1 MPTSRLQNRVRA
13 PRVKLAGTVLALIR
27 LENSRQITAKLHQLS
42 VSGGLLH
49 LPQALDESIKVEVIF
64 HIGSGTVRNKA
75 VLLFPMWA
83 TQGCLQPFEF
93 LDLTQDNQKILEQH
107 VSSLLENG
115 ESAMPEDSVRENAKA
130 AHSSS

>member
-1 MPTSRLQNRVRA
+1 MPKSRSQNRARA
-13 PRVKLAGTVLALIR
+13 PRVKLAGTVLSLVR
-27 LENSRQITAKLHQLS
+27 LENGRQITAKLHQLS

-93 LDLTQDNQKILEQH
+93 LDLTAENQQILERH
-107 VSSLLENG
+107 VSSLLERG
-115 ESAMPEDSVRENAKA
+115 EAAVPEDAPEQNAKA
-130 AHSSS
+130 AGSGS

>member
-1 MPTSRLQNRVRA
+1 MLKSRSQNRVRA
-13 PRVKLAGTVLALIR
+13 PRVRLAGTVLALIR
-27 LENSRQITAKLHQLS
+27 LENGRQITAKLHQLS

-64 HIGSGTVRNKA
+64 HIASGTVRNQA

-93 LDLTQDNQKILEQH
+93 LSLTPENQQTLEHH
-107 VSSLLENG
+107 VNSLLENG
-115 ESAMPEDSVRENAKA
+115 AAAAAEELPEGKTKA
-130 AHSSS
+130 AESGS